1 MPARCPP
8 ACSLTILVRTAAS
21 VVISIFALS
30 AVPYQTSA
38 KPVLWVSNPL
48 REPSALGR
56 SRPVSMRVRQLVAV
70 LVHDPGSAHVVAE
83 LPPFVREDAF
93 LTELERVDPR
103 VVAVPGV
110 CSPATGAQSGCTF
123 SGSRRHVS
131 AVPLEELADDDQ
143 RPKAGEQHDQRFMA
157 VTSPW

>member
-123 SGSRRHVS
+123 SGSRRHRFS
-131 AVPLEELADDDQ
+131 CPSRRACRR
-143 RPKAGEQHDQRFMA
+143 RPAPQSG
-157 VTSPW
+157 